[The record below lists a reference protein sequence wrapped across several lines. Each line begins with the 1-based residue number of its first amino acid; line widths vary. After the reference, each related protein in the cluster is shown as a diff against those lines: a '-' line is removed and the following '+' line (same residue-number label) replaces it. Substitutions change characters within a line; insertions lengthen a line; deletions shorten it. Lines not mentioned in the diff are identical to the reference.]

1 MTRGFNLG
9 NGSQPTQPNRL
20 SSSLQLHE
28 VTLYESVHVYT
39 KYKWM
44 LRYDWYQKISTPA
57 PTIRSDS
64 VRVLRDGGTAL
75 YQVTQNSWRIID
87 EP

>member
-28 VTLYESVHVYT
+28 ITLYESVHVYT

-44 LRYDWYQKISTPA
+44 LRYDWYQNITP
-57 PTIRSDS
+57 
-64 VRVLRDGGTAL
+64 GT
-75 YQVTQNSWRIID
+75 YYT
-87 EP
+87 E